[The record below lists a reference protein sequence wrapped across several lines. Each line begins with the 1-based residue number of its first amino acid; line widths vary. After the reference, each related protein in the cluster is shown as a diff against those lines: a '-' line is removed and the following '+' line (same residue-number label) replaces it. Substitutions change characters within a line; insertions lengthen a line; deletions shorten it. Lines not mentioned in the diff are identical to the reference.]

1 MNGTLL
7 SFIFFV
13 ILLFLYIIFMLI
25 KDKITNSRL
34 SKTKQIKKF
43 RLTLLNMPEY
53 EIVQYNKVNKL
64 LESIPY
70 IYKDILYNKELYYIK
85 EKLVLKITLRTNSIS
100 YKFKNKNLLK

>member
-1 MNGTLL
+1 
-7 SFIFFV
+7 
-13 ILLFLYIIFMLI
+13 
-25 KDKITNSRL
+25 
-34 SKTKQIKKF
+34 
-43 RLTLLNMPEY
+43 MPEY

-100 YKFKNKNLLK
+100 YKFKNKDLLK